1 MNEAN
6 NTNEGGQQKPGQ
18 PNQQPGQ
25 GGSAGDGRGR
35 DLCQLLVAASG
46 SHARPCRGHRG
57 GYAALSSL
65 SQTMRS
71 CGSVGCLI
79 RYLRN
84 LPPGPGNRFVTT

>member
-1 MNEAN
+1 MPPP
-6 NTNEGGQQKPGQ
+6 NTLPV
-18 PNQQPGQ
+18 
-25 GGSAGDGRGR
+25 DRLMICTR
-35 DLCQLLVAASG
+35 VQLFLGVQVIAS
-46 SHARPCRGHRG
+46 
-57 GYAALSSL
+57 YAALSSL